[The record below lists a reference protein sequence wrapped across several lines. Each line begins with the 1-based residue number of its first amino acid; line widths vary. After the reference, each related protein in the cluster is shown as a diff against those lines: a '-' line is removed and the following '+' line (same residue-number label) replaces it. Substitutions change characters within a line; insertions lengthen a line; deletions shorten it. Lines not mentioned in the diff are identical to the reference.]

1 MRVTIVLE
9 VPDSHLD
16 RVVHAVAQT
25 EGRLRRDDAARLAH
39 MSASTFTRDFKRTF
53 GLTFRQ
59 FQLETRLRVA
69 AHLLR
74 ETSLRISQ
82 IAERLGYS
90 DLNKFEQ
97 AFKRRFSTAPTCYRK
112 TQRNAAEL

>member
-1 MRVTIVLE
+1 
-9 VPDSHLD
+9 
-16 RVVHAVAQT
+16 
-25 EGRLRRDDAARLAH
+25 
-39 MSASTFTRDFKRTF
+39 
-53 GLTFRQ
+53 
-59 FQLETRLRVA
+59 
-69 AHLLR
+69 LLR